1 MGFTVQLGT
10 GNYVTDITD
19 VIPVSSVNITDS
31 QEAGAD
37 TFTFQA
43 LIENNQYNITVGNE
57 IQVYSSLTTTSQSI
71 NNSVESVTVA
81 SVNNIYINDI
91 LVISDSE
98 HVKVTNIVG
107 YELQIERGVG
117 STTAVSHSSGAT
129 VSMIEFGGHLTA
141 INKTLGASGNVV

>member
-107 YELQIERGVG
+107 YELQI
-117 STTAVSHSSGAT
+117 
-129 VSMIEFGGHLTA
+129 
-141 INKTLGASGNVV
+141 